1 MATQRVDRVLQRVTE
16 LPFSPVA
23 GKILELA
30 RDERIGAREIA
41 KVIAQDQAFTARL
54 LKVANSPY
62 YGQSRPVTTV
72 SQAVPVLGI
81 DTITSLALA
90 LCSFNSQSQDD
101 SPILTMSELWEHS
114 SGCAIWG
121 RQLAKRVGRVSSEEA
136 FIAGLLH
143 DMGKALFHRFFKNEF
158 LEAVQLSDAQ
168 GIALTAAEESI
179 LGTDHAAAGAAVAR
193 KWNLPRILR
202 AAIGYHHAPLTLPD
216 SEDLALRKIVAIVH
230 VADMLADADNIG
242 RGVESDPATIDEA
255 VWNFLGIAPGDCDD
269 LRENV
274 LVEVNEFRRTFD
286 IVPRVRKPAVKPAA
300 RRVSG
305 PAGVPPP
312 PAVATITATM
322 ADFERF
328 VDAGQR
334 LALLAGLDELLPN
347 IAQQAANLLQADA
360 AHVFVPEDEQLRVAA
375 CAGMSQLKGKLTP
388 MNGSHSGWVAKEGE
402 TLVLPN
408 IEKSF
413 DSWEKRLFMT
423 AGFRAHIF
431 LPVDWAG
438 KRLAVLAVHSRQ
450 ERIWPA
456 QELALFNTFVGLAAV
471 ALENSRLYK
480 ESEDKAS
487 ALAGLNRELE
497 AALRV
502 KTKFLSTV
510 SHELRSPLFVIMGY
524 AQLIAEGTFGELST
538 EMIAAAQKINKQVN
552 RLAAL
557 IANLLDMSQLESGRI
572 KLAPWP
578 FDLREMLDQI
588 CETVPGLIEDKP
600 VRFES
605 RYAGEFPLVVSDRD
619 KLKQVLGHLLDN
631 AVKFTERGKI
641 VLHAQVLEG
650 GVEICVEDTGIGI
663 DPAHAEII
671 FDGFRQVD
679 DEDNR
684 RYDGMGLGLYL
695 SQQWLDRLDATIRV
709 EKNPG
714 GGARFIIWLPHRD
727 LVASAAELPL

>member
-30 RDERIGAREIA
+30 RDERVGAREIA

-62 YGQSRPVTTV
+62 YGQTRPVTTV

-158 LEAVQLSDAQ
+158 LEAVQLSETQ
-168 GIALTAAEESI
+168 GIALTEAEESI

-202 AAIGYHHAPLTLPD
+202 AAIGYHHTPLTLPD
-216 SEDLALRKIVAIVH
+216 SEDDALRKTVAIVH

-242 RGVESDPATIDEA
+242 RGVERDPTTIDDE
-255 VWNFLGIAPGDCDD
+255 VWDFLGIGPAVCDE

-286 IVPRVRKPAVKPAA
+286 IVPRVKKKTAPRAPARESSGGVIPAA
-300 RRVSG
+300 
-305 PAGVPPP
+305 
-312 PAVATITATM
+312 ATSITATV

-347 IAQQAANLLQADA
+347 IAQQAMGLLHADA
-360 AHVFVPEDEQLRVAA
+360 AHVFIAEDEQLRVAA
-375 CAGMSQLKGKLTP
+375 SAGMSQLKGKLTS
-388 MNGSHSGWVAKEGE
+388 MAGSHSGWVAKEGE

-413 DSWEKRLFMT
+413 DSWEKRLFLA

-431 LPVDWAG
+431 VPVDWAG
-438 KRLAVLAVHSRQ
+438 KRLAVLAVHSRK

-456 QELALFNTFVGLAAV
+456 QDLALFNTFVGLAAV

-480 ESEDKAS
+480 EAEDKAT

-502 KTKFLSTV
+502 KNKFLSTV

-524 AQLIAEGTFGELST
+524 AQLIAEGTFGELSP
-538 EMIAAAQKINKQVN
+538 EMVVAAQKINKQVV

-557 IANLLDMSQLESGRI
+557 ITNLLDISQLESGKI

-588 CETVPGLIEDKP
+588 CESVPGLVEDKP
-600 VRFES
+600 VVFEAAYS
-605 RYAGEFPLVVSDRD
+605 GDFPLVVSDRD

-631 AVKFTERGKI
+631 AVKFTDQGKI
-641 VLHAQVLEG
+641 ILRAEARES
-650 GVEICVEDTGIGI
+650 GVAICVEDTGIGI

-695 SQQWLDRLDATIRV
+695 SQQWLDRLGATISV
-709 EKNPG
+709 ESNPG
-714 GGARFIIWLPHRD
+714 GGTRFVIWLPHRD
-727 LVASAAELPL
+727 LAAAAAQLHL

>member
-62 YGQSRPVTTV
+62 YGQTRPVTTV

-121 RQLAKRVGRVSSEEA
+121 RQLAKRVARVSSEEA

-158 LEAVQLSDAQ
+158 LEAVQLSEAQ
-168 GIALTAAEESI
+168 GIALTEAEEAI

-216 SEDLALRKIVAIVH
+216 SEDEALRKTVAIVH

-242 RGVESDPATIDEA
+242 RGVESDPATIDDE
-255 VWNFLGIAPGDCDD
+255 VWDFLGIGPAVCDE
-269 LRENV
+269 LRDSV
-274 LVEVNEFRRTFD
+274 FVEVNEFRRTFD
-286 IVPRVRKPAVKPAA
+286 IVPRVRKKTAA
-300 RRVSG
+300 RAPTRGASD
-305 PAGVPPP
+305 A
-312 PAVATITATM
+312 AAHATAPSITATM

-334 LALLAGLDELLPN
+334 LALLAGLEELLPN
-347 IAQQAANLLQADA
+347 IAQQAVSLLHADA
-360 AHVFVPEDEQLRVAA
+360 AHVFMPEDEQLRVAA
-375 CAGMSQLKGKLTP
+375 CAGMSQLTGKLTP
-388 MNGSHSGWVAKEGE
+388 MAGSHSGWVAKEGE

-413 DSWEKRLFMT
+413 DSWEKRLFVA

-431 LPVDWAG
+431 VPVDWAG
-438 KRLAVLAVHSRQ
+438 KRLAVLAVHSRN

-456 QELALFNTFVGLAAV
+456 QDLALFNTFVGLAAV

-480 ESEDKAS
+480 ETEDKAT

-538 EMIAAAQKINKQVN
+538 EMIVAAQKINKQVL

-557 IANLLDMSQLESGRI
+557 ITNLLDISQLESGKI

-588 CETVPGLIEDKP
+588 CESVPGLIEDKP
-600 VRFES
+600 VEFEAV
-605 RYAGEFPLVVSDRD
+605 YGGEFPLVVSDRD
-619 KLKQVLGHLLDN
+619 KLKQVLGHLLEN
-631 AVKFTERGKI
+631 AVKFTEQGKI
-641 VLHAQVLEG
+641 ILRAQCLQG
-650 GVEICVEDTGIGI
+650 GVKISVEDTGIGI

-695 SQQWLDRLDATIRV
+695 SQQWLDRLGATICV
-709 EKNPG
+709 ESNPG
-714 GGARFIIWLPHRD
+714 AGARFVIWLPHRD
-727 LVASAAELPL
+727 LAAPAADLQL